1 MLSTNKRCNLFQV
14 AVGVFLHCCN
24 TPEAVIDF
32 LARIGVSVSAKTI
45 TRSTKSLS
53 KQVESAIR
61 NTARKLL
68 SAYAYDNL
76 DVDFKPLSE
85 TIETTK
91 TSLVHLTTATL
102 LPLHHVQQKDL
113 DCSEKLWKMHARN
126 PNRQPCDIPRI
137 NQRKLN
143 NIHPEEPHSSGLTRR
158 QRYNAWK
165 FQYDLVHF
173 GPEEFRRYQQ
183 KVSDPEVIDAIPLT
197 QGTQLPFRTV
207 DVSPSTPKGND
218 EALRAFFKQASI
230 GDPNQNPEG
239 RLKSPENSAI
249 LIFGDLLTGQH
260 LSSLLDSLA
269 CEKTPWRRLQFL
281 VFVMGLFH
289 LKMACADAIWRIFIH
304 PKRSQED
311 PTSLMGL
318 VQQIRP
324 KETGKIKSKPGFR
337 RMHEVIQHVGSVS
350 RLDMWRLAAQ
360 KVDSKYT
367 SLEDFAK
374 SKPTWEQIVEMSE
387 RMQREWEKEGPITK
401 QREQPDTDRDK
412 QRENSIMQ
420 HQYFLLY
427 EEISHAMNHGDIGRV
442 ETCFLP
448 WIYIFMGCGKHKY
461 AKEMRRYLENVHFR
475 YPKELRWV
483 EGISTLL

>member
-1 MLSTNKRCNLFQV
+1 MFQA

-24 TPEAVIDF
+24 TPESVIDF

-45 TRSTKSLS
+45 TRSVKSLS
-53 KQVESAIR
+53 KQAESAIR
-61 NTARKLL
+61 NTARKVL

-76 DVDFKPLSE
+76 DVDMKPLLE
-85 TIETTK
+85 TVETAK

-102 LPLHHVQQKDL
+102 LPLHHVEQRDL
-113 DCSEKLWKMHARN
+113 DCSEMLWKMHTRN
-126 PNRQPCDIPRI
+126 PHRQPSDVPHI

-143 NIHPEEPHSSGLTRR
+143 NIHPEVPHSSGLTRR

-165 FQYDLVHF
+165 FRYDLVHF
-173 GPEEFRRYQQ
+173 GPEEFQQYQQ
-183 KVSDPEVIDAIPLT
+183 KIGDPEVIDAIPLT
-197 QGTQLPFRTV
+197 KGIQIPFRTV

-218 EALRAFFKQASI
+218 EALRSFFKQASI
-230 GDPNQNPEG
+230 GDPNENTEHE
-239 RLKSPENSAI
+239 LKSPGNLAI
-249 LIFGDLLTGQH
+249 LVFGDLLTGQH
-260 LSSLLDSLA
+260 LSSLQDSLA
-269 CEKTPWRRLQFL
+269 HEKTLWRRLQFL
-281 VFVMGLFH
+281 CFVMGLFH

-304 PKRSQED
+304 PRRSQED
-311 PTSLMGL
+311 STSLMSC

-337 RMHEVIQHVGSVS
+337 RMHEVIQHVGLVS

-360 KVDSKYT
+360 KIDSRYT

-374 SKPTWEQIVEMSE
+374 SKPTWEKIVEMSE
-387 RMQREWEKEGPITK
+387 EIQREWEKVGTITK
-401 QREQPDTDRDK
+401 QREQPRADRDK

-427 EEISHAMNHGDIGRV
+427 EEISHAMNYGDIGRV

-448 WIYIFMGCGKHKY
+448 WIYIFMGCGKFKY

-475 YPKELRWV
+475 YPKKLRCV
-483 EGISTLL
+483 SNKSAFFSD